1 MTTFTSPADLIY
13 KQLEAVDKAIDDPV
27 GVSTVWLPE
36 TVKRL
41 KEVKRWKE
49 AAILLWEAMSEE
61 DIEKFKQM
69 WPEEAGW
76 VEGYLNA
83 R

>member
-1 MTTFTSPADLIY
+1 VTTFTSPADLIY

-27 GVSTVWLPE
+27 GISIAGLPE
-36 TVKRL
+36 T
-41 KEVKRWKE
+41 VKRWKE

-61 DIEKFKQM
+61 DVEKFKQM

-76 VEGYLNA
+76 VEGYLNTPHSKTL
-83 R
+83 